1 MFDFGFAEM
10 LIIGIVALLVIGP
23 ERLPDVAR
31 KVGSW
36 VARVRRFVTNVRSDV
51 EREFRTD
58 ELQRMLKQQQDELQ
72 SLKDV
77 VNETRQD
84 AGVDEIKESVEQ
96 SVNEIKQNLD
106 QLDADDSSSSES
118 SAQSKTAGEQS
129 LP

>member
-10 LIIGIVALLVIGP
+10 LVIGIVALLVIGP
-23 ERLPDVAR
+23 ERLPGVAR
-31 KVGSW
+31 KAGTY
-36 VARVRRFVTNVRSDV
+36 VARIRRFVSNVRSDV

-84 AGVDEIKESVEQ
+84 ADLDSLKTDVEKTIGDFKKEFDDDPAAVAEVTDS
-96 SVNEIKQNLD
+96 K
-106 QLDADDSSSSES
+106 ADTTKPE
-118 SAQSKTAGEQS
+118 AG
-129 LP
+129 P